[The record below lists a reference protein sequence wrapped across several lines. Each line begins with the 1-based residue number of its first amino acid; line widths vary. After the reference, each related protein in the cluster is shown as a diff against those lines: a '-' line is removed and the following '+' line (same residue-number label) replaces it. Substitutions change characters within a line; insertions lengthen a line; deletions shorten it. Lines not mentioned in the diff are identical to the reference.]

1 MPLCCRYADM
11 VLIEQGNSLLVPSS
25 QECSFPHKQVRIL
38 YQFFEFIREIVYSLI
53 LFFSRDK
60 NKICEKLSF

>member
-1 MPLCCRYADM
+1 M

-38 YQFFEFIREIVYSLI
+38 YQFFREIVYSLK
-53 LFFSRDK
+53 LVFSREK
-60 NKICEKLSF
+60 NNIPVREN

>member
-1 MPLCCRYADM
+1 M

-38 YQFFEFIREIVYSLI
+38 YQFSMEIVYSLTI
-53 LFFSRDK
+53 FFSRDK
-60 NKICEKLSF
+60 NKICEKLRF